1 MEETKEKAPANT
13 ELQLLMGKMQV
24 LSEMSN
30 RLALS
35 NKVGQQ
41 TYSGARDIYQ
51 ALGYPN
57 ALNFTEYYF
66 PRYKRQD
73 IAKAVI
79 DRPVKASWKGSLIVA
94 ENAKEGQTAFEKG
107 WTDLDYK
114 FKLKTIL
121 QRADKL
127 TGLGR
132 YSIILFGMSDAKK
145 AEDYQK
151 KVTTGSKLVWLKPL
165 SEATATIESFDQ
177 NVNSERFGLPEYYS
191 VTTTSGEKTT
201 TSITIKVHYSR
212 VLHLVEDILEDEVYG
227 TPRLESVFNR
237 LIDLEKLIGGDA
249 EMFWRGARPGY
260 TGKVDENFT
269 MGKEAQADL
278 QNQIDEFEHNLRR
291 ILVNEGVTYEA
302 LAQQIADPSSHV
314 DVQVQMISAV
324 TGIPKRILVG
334 SERGELSSAQDKQ
347 EWISYVTARREE
359 QNEPMI
365 LRPFID
371 KCIEL
376 RILPKPATEYYIVWD
391 KLFSLSDKEKVDVGK
406 VRADAIEAFTSNP
419 VAMEFFP
426 MRIFLEYVMGMD
438 DTMIEEVMQ
447 AQVEENGEEVNMSE
461 VAERLAEEAID
472 AVQKGAASKP
482 EGEDKESTTTTKRTR
497 TTTTKKT
504 E

>member
-1 MEETKEKAPANT
+1 MEKEQEQKKNNQQ
-13 ELQLLMGKMQV
+13 LQTLMGKMQV

-41 TYSGARDIYQ
+41 TYGGARDVYQ
-51 ALGYPN
+51 ALGYP
-57 ALNFTEYYF
+57 TELDFKNYYY

-79 DRPVKASWKGSLIVA
+79 DRPVKASWKGNIIVA
-94 ENAKEGQTAFEKG
+94 ENAEEGETAFEKA
-107 WTDLDYK
+107 WKDLDVK
-114 FKLKTIL
+114 FKLKTLL

-132 YSIILFGMSDAKK
+132 YSIILFGMNDCKK
-145 AEDYQK
+145 YEDYQK
-151 KVTTGSKLVWLKPL
+151 KIAANAKLLWLKPL
-165 SEATATIESFDQ
+165 PESTAVIESFDT
-177 NVNSERFGLPEYYS
+177 NVNSDRFGLPEFYS
-191 VTTTSGEKTT
+191 ITTTSGEKTT
-201 TSITIKVHYSR
+201 VTITIKVHYSR
-212 VLHLVEDILEDEVYG
+212 VLHLVEDILEDTVYG

-237 LIDLEKLIGGDA
+237 LIDLEKLVGGDA

-269 MGKEAQADL
+269 MSTDAQKDL

-291 ILVNEGVTYEA
+291 VLVNEGVSYEA
-302 LAQQIADPSSHV
+302 LAQQIADPKNHV
-314 DVQVQMISAV
+314 DVQIQMISAV

-347 EWISYVTARREE
+347 EWISYVAARREE

-376 RILPKPATEYYIVWD
+376 KILPKPVTAYYIVWD

-406 VRADAIEAFTSNP
+406 VRAEAIQAFTSNP
-419 VAMEFFP
+419 IAMEFFP
-426 MRIFLEYVMGMD
+426 MKVFLEYIMGMD
-438 DTMIEEVMQ
+438 DVMIEEVLQ
-447 AQVEENGEEVNMSE
+447 AQLMEHDGEEIIMSE
-461 VAERLAEEAID
+461 INEEVMQEEPIEETGEVSDEKPAN
-472 AVQKGAASKP
+472 AKKESKP
-482 EGEDKESTTTTKRTR
+482 KEKRIR
-497 TTTTKKT
+497 TNN
-504 E
+504 